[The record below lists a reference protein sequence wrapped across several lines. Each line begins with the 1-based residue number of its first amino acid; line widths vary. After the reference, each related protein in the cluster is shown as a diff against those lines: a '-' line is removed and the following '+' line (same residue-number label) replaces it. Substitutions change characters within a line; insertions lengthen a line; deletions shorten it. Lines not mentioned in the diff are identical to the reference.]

1 MGRDATVIRQH
12 YTRSSLGM
20 RPIQIKIFS
29 GKGAKSYLTLL
40 QERLDKQGIKAAE
53 LAREAGMDRSQL
65 SRWFNNPNMD
75 ITLSNVQRLE
85 EAFLRLVKKQDR
97 GRGIRDIKSFLL

>member
-1 MGRDATVIRQH
+1 MGRDGTTFRQY
-12 YTRSSLGM
+12 YTRDIPGM

-29 GKGAKSYLTLL
+29 GKGAKSYLTML

-53 LAREAGMDRSQL
+53 LAREAEMDRSQL
-65 SRWFNNPNMD
+65 SRWFNNPDMD

-85 EAFLRLVKKQDR
+85 EAFLRLVKKR
-97 GRGIRDIKSFLL
+97 GAARGIRDIKSFLL